1 MQYRKDRYG
10 EPISLLGYGC
20 MRFTKNGN
28 SIDLD
33 KAERELM
40 LAIKSGVNY
49 LDTAYIYPGS
59 EVAVGEIL
67 HRNHCREEIRLATKL
82 PQYYIKS
89 GAAIEK
95 YFNDMFDGDV
105 KVGQIKTCLAIKGKE
120 QQGPKAAALD
130 LFEIIKEL

>member
-10 EPISLLGYGC
+10 EQISLLGYGC

-33 KAERELM
+33 KAEKELM

-95 YFNDMFDGDV
+95 ILMNSSHVF
-105 KVGQIKTCLAIKGKE
+105 KQITL
-120 QQGPKAAALD
+120 
-130 LFEIIKEL
+130 III

>member
-40 LAIKSGVNY
+40 LAIKNGVNY
-49 LDTAYIYPGS
+49 LD
-59 EVAVGEIL
+59 L
-67 HRNHCREEIRLATKL
+67 
-82 PQYYIKS
+82 S
-89 GAAIEK
+89 GK
-95 YFNDMFDGDV
+95 
-105 KVGQIKTCLAIKGKE
+105 
-120 QQGPKAAALD
+120 
-130 LFEIIKEL
+130 

>member
-49 LDTAYIYPGS
+49 LDTALGLQPNCRSIIS
-59 EVAVGEIL
+59 SQVQQLKNIL
-67 HRNHCREEIRLATKL
+67 MNSSHVFK
-82 PQYYIKS
+82 
-89 GAAIEK
+89 
-95 YFNDMFDGDV
+95 
-105 KVGQIKTCLAIKGKE
+105 QITL
-120 QQGPKAAALD
+120 
-130 LFEIIKEL
+130 III